1 MNKKLVVLSLSLG
14 ILAVGSTSVV
24 GNQYSQAKTE
34 PQTRTT
40 IEENKNV
47 SQEDIHYKMLNAID
61 FYDKAK
67 GNFVYGSVNAN
78 FHFDVEYQVK
88 VKNGA
93 GSYYKL
99 KDKNGLVQQS
109 AVDGDVIVQLDD
121 TDKTYT
127 SFKIPNVQEN
137 PNKKSVKSRYGK
149 TEDGEKEYSI
159 RYDPSHMG
167 IASNSL
173 FSQNMAIGFLEDYT
187 KWSIK
192 GEEKYLSLD
201 SVVIEGTLNDYYKEK
216 HQASTFKFWV
226 HKDTGIL
233 LKMEEYN
240 EKGEVVEYLITESIK
255 LNDTLDEEKFKLK
268 APANYK
274 NKLAKP

>member
-14 ILAVGSTSVV
+14 IFGVGSTAFL
-24 GNQYSQAKTE
+24 GNQYSQAKAE
-34 PQTRTT
+34 LQTGTT

-47 SQEDIHYKMLNAID
+47 SKEDIHYKMLNSID
-61 FYDKAK
+61 FFDKAK
-67 GNFVYGSVNAN
+67 GNFVYGSVTAD
-78 FHFDVEYQVK
+78 FHIDVEYQVK
-88 VKNGA
+88 LKDGA
-93 GSYYKL
+93 ASYYKA
-99 KDKNGLVQQS
+99 KDKNGIVTQS
-109 AVDGDVIVQLDD
+109 AADGAVLTQLDD
-121 TDKTYT
+121 KDKTYV
-127 SFKIPNVQEN
+127 SFNIPKVKEN
-137 PNKKSVKSRYGK
+137 PNKKSVESRYGK
-149 TEDGEKEYSI
+149 TQDGKNEYSL

-167 IASNSL
+167 VASNSL
-173 FSQNMAIGFLEDYT
+173 FSQNMALGFLEDYT

-255 LNDTLDEEKFKLK
+255 LNETIDEGKFKMK
-268 APANYK
+268 APKEYK
-274 NKLAKP
+274 NKLADI